1 MKSEIKRYLGVA
13 NVSDP
18 RIDELIDKAI
28 VMIKDTATV
37 KYTSKI
43 FDIITDENGV
53 FCGNLYFKSRNLRDL
68 FKDSDQAVL
77 LGITLGVGVDRLIER
92 TALEN
97 IALASVLQSTAA
109 AFIEEEIDKIEPEIT
124 FGQPHTMRFSA
135 GYGDFDIAHQ
145 ADILNMLQAYKIG
158 LATTNSMQ
166 LVPTK
171 SVTAIIG
178 IKKEQK

>member
-68 FKDSDQAVL
+68 FKGCDQAVL

-124 FGQPHTMRFSA
+124 FGEPHTMRFSA